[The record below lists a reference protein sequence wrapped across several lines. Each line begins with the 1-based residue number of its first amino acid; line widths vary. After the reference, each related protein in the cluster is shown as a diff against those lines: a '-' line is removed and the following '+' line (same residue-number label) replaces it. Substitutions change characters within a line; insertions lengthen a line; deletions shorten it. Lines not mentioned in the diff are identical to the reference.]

1 VRSNPYTDFA
11 PRGYIADYFSTPDG
25 ENTEMMR
32 FHAEVHARIPDAH
45 LMLELGGGP
54 TIYQIISAAPHTDE
68 IHFADYVSANLRE
81 IEAWRAADPH
91 AYDWS
96 PFVRR
101 ALELEGRTSDDAAIA
116 QREAIVRSK
125 LTRFLF
131 TDALAEQ
138 PIGPNRESYDKV
150 AVNFVLEGIT
160 DSYDE
165 WHAALLRLASLVRV
179 GGHFIYAAVV
189 DSTYWFIGDTRYPN
203 LPISEAHLREAL
215 PAGGFEIEELRTIP
229 SNTPDVSL
237 PDFRGYP
244 SIALLLAQR
253 LR

>member
-1 VRSNPYTDFA
+1 MS
-11 PRGYIADYFSTPDG
+11 DYFSSPDG

-32 FHAEVHARIPDAH
+32 FHADAHAQIPDAH

-68 IHFADYVSANLRE
+68 IHFADYVSENLQA
-81 IEAWRAADPH
+81 IEAWRDAHPR

-101 ALELEGRTSDDAAIA
+101 ALELEGRAADDAAVA
-116 QREAIVRSK
+116 QREAIIRSK
-125 LTRFLF
+125 LARFLF
-131 TDALAEQ
+131 TDALAEE
-138 PIGPNRESYDKV
+138 PIGPSREIYDKV

-165 WHAALLRLASLVRV
+165 WQRALVRLASLVRV
-179 GGHFIYAAVV
+179 GGHFIYAAVI
-189 DSTYWFIGDTRYPN
+189 DSTYWFIGGVRYPN
-203 LPISEAHLREAL
+203 LSISESRLRAAL
-215 PAGGFEIEELRTIP
+215 PAGQFEIEEFRAFP
-229 SNTPDVSL
+229 SNTPDMSL

-244 SIALLLAQR
+244 KIALLLARR